1 MCVCVTV
8 SGVLH
13 ELRESEFLRVVAVCV
28 CERERERERER
39 EIHGGECIER
49 VAKRAHR

>member
-28 CERERERERER
+28 CVRERERER